1 MKEGG
6 AQGHGGPPSLVLGHL
21 EETWSPA
28 LVSSIRG
35 PQGRVGATLQVSY
48 TALSTPLLAYL

>member
-1 MKEGG
+1 MKVGG
-6 AQGHGGPPSLVLGHL
+6 AEGHGGPPSLVLGHL

-48 TALSTPLLAYL
+48 TALSMPLLAYL